1 MQRKKPIETTDRHRL
16 TQKCHSEPFAL
27 VIPNKVRNLGFEILR
42 SAQNDSKVAIRE
54 SLWLKIHC
62 FVLLFLILG
71 SAGFAHAFEWT
82 DNEVHLLYG
91 TGFREPSAAKDL
103 SREILTFQ
111 HINGYKYGRNY
122 LFIDTIF
129 TQAGDPDS
137 TKLYGEGYTY
147 LSISKL
153 TGLKIPDGVIKDFN
167 LAAGVNTGSESGGS
181 KPLVYLYGISI
192 DLSLPKFAFFSI
204 DILAND
210 AREPES
216 GKGVSWQITPVWAMP
231 FKIGDTKFIFEGFFD
246 FITSKEERTK
256 QTILAQPQIRW
267 DAGHHFDLKDNKLF
281 VGIEYQYWEN
291 KYGIEW
297 LDESFPQVMLV
308 WKI

>member
-1 MQRKKPIETTDRHRL
+1 M
-16 TQKCHSEPFAL
+16 
-27 VIPNKVRNLGFEILR
+27 
-42 SAQNDSKVAIRE
+42 
-54 SLWLKIHC
+54 
-62 FVLLFLILG
+62 
-71 SAGFAHAFEWT
+71 
-82 DNEVHLLYG
+82 YG

-297 LDESFPQVMLV
+297 LDESFPQVMVV